1 MVATAD
7 AAKVAAMYRILDISE
22 SPARLRV
29 EHGCLCVEL
38 GKSPTV
44 RIPARE
50 VAVVVLA
57 HPQIT
62 CTQAVLA
69 EVAAAGGVVVTC
81 DGKRLPVGLQLPL
94 QSHYVQGE
102 RFLAQAQAK
111 MPLRKRLWQEIIQ
124 AKIRLQ
130 GRVLEKVCGTDA
142 GLTNMARSVQ
152 SGDPTNVEAQA
163 ARRYWQH
170 LFPGVDFHRNRDAL
184 DQNQLL
190 NYGYAVLRAVAARAV
205 CAVGLHPSLGVHH
218 RNRYNPFCLADD
230 IMEPFRPAVDTVVAQ
245 IVEERGADL
254 PLTIEHRRRLL
265 DALYGRW
272 RVGNESRSLFDATE
286 ILASSVVENF
296 LGPRR
301 RLRLPDTLEP
311 ADEQTTD

>member
-1 MVATAD
+1 MH
-7 AAKVAAMYRILDISE
+7 RILDISE

-29 EHGCLCVEL
+29 EYGCLCIETTDNPL
-38 GKSPTV
+38 V

-50 VAVVVLA
+50 LAVVVLA

-69 EVAAAGGVVVTC
+69 ELAAAGGVLVTC
-81 DGKRLPVGLQLPL
+81 DNKRLPVGLQLPL

-102 RFLAQAQAK
+102 RFLAQAQVK
-111 MPLRKRLWQEIIQ
+111 LPLRKRLWQEIVQ

-130 GRVLEKVCGTDA
+130 GAVLKNLRGTDA
-142 GLTNMARSVQ
+142 GLNSLARTVQ

-170 LFPGVDFHRNRDAL
+170 LFPGTDFHRDRDAPN
-184 DQNQLL
+184 QNQLL
-190 NYGYAVLRAVAARAV
+190 NYGYAVLRAIAARAT

-230 IMEPFRPAVDTVVAQ
+230 IMEPFRPAVDIVVSQ
-245 IVEERGADL
+245 MVEEQGADA
-254 PLTIEHRRRLL
+254 PLGSDARRRLL
-265 DALYGRW
+265 DAMYGRW
-272 RVGNESRSLFDATE
+272 CVGAENRSLFEAIE
-286 ILASSVVENF
+286 MLASSIVDNF
-296 LGPRR
+296 LGPRK
-301 RLRLPDTLEP
+301 RLRLPVSLEP
-311 ADEQTTD
+311 ADELSSR

>member
-1 MVATAD
+1 MH
-7 AAKVAAMYRILDISE
+7 RILDISE

-29 EHGCLCVEL
+29 EHGCLCVES
-38 GKSPTV
+38 GDAPTV

-62 CTQAVLA
+62 CTLAVLS
-69 EVAAAGGVVVTC
+69 ELAAAGGVLVTC

-102 RFLAQAQAK
+102 RFLAQTQVK
-111 MPLRKRLWQEIIQ
+111 LPLRKRLWQEIVQ
-124 AKIRLQ
+124 AKIHLQ
-130 GRVLEKVCGTDA
+130 GSVLKKLRGTDA
-142 GLTNMARSVQ
+142 GLTALARTVQ

-163 ARRYWQH
+163 ARRYWQQ
-170 LFPGVDFHRNRDAL
+170 LFPGIDFHRDRDAP

-190 NYGYAVLRAVAARAV
+190 NYGYAVLRAIAARAA

-245 IVEERGADL
+245 MVEESGADA
-254 PLTIEHRRRLL
+254 PLAYDSRRRLL
-265 DALYGRW
+265 NAMYDRW
-272 RVGNESRSLFDATE
+272 RVGDESRSLFEATE
-286 ILASSVVENF
+286 MLASSVVENF
-296 LGPRR
+296 MGPRR
-301 RLRLPDTLEP
+301 RLRLPDSLEP
-311 ADEQTTD
+311 ADEHSTN

>member
-1 MVATAD
+1 MH
-7 AAKVAAMYRILDISE
+7 RILDISE
-22 SPARLRV
+22 TPARLRI
-29 EHGCLCVEL
+29 ERGCLCVES
-38 GKSPTV
+38 GDAPTV
-44 RIPARE
+44 RIPVRE
-50 VAVVVLA
+50 IAVVVLA

-69 EVAAAGGVVVTC
+69 ELAAAGGVLVAC

-94 QSHYVQGE
+94 QSHYVQAE
-102 RFLAQAQAK
+102 RFLAQAQVK
-111 MPLRKRLWQEIIQ
+111 LPLRKRLWQEIVQ

-130 GRVLEKVCGTDA
+130 GATLKKLRGTDA
-142 GLTNMARSVQ
+142 GLPALARTVQ

-170 LFPGVDFHRNRDAL
+170 LFPGSDFHRDRDAP

-190 NYGYAVLRAVAARAV
+190 NYGYAVLRAVAARAA

-230 IMEPFRPAVDTVVAQ
+230 IMEPFRPAVDTVVARM
-245 IVEERGADL
+245 VEERGADA
-254 PLTIEHRRRLL
+254 PLAQDSRRRML
-265 DALYGRW
+265 DAMYGRW
-272 RVGNESRSLFDATE
+272 RVGAESRSLFEAAE
-286 ILASSVVENF
+286 MLASSVVENF

-301 RLRLPDTLEP
+301 RLRLPDLLEP
-311 ADEQTTD
+311 ADELSTA